1 VFDNNKL
8 DRKEKLK
15 NVVILNHLISIC
27 LGIIRKTGYLNKKT
41 VDKLAHMWAEL
52 SATILFDWV
61 DNILPS
67 EYMDA
72 KSKFDE
78 QFGDSDNFNT
88 GNFNDL
94 VD

>member
-1 VFDNNKL
+1 MFDNNKL

-78 QFGDSDNFNT
+78 EFGDSDNFNT

>member
-1 VFDNNKL
+1 MFDNNKL

>member
-1 VFDNNKL
+1 MFDNNKL

-15 NVVILNHLISIC
+15 NVVILNHLIAIC

>member
-1 VFDNNKL
+1 MFDNNKL

-15 NVVILNHLISIC
+15 NVVVLNHLISIC

-41 VDKLAHMWAEL
+41 VEKLAHMWAEL

-61 DNILPS
+61 DNISPG

-72 KSKFDE
+72 KAEFDE
-78 QFGDSDNFNT
+78 EFGDSDNFNT

>member
-1 VFDNNKL
+1 MFDNNKL
-8 DRKEKLK
+8 SRKEKLK
-15 NVVILNHLISIC
+15 NVVVLNHLISIC

-61 DNILPS
+61 DDISPG
-67 EYMDA
+67 EYMNA
-72 KSKFDE
+72 KAEFDE
-78 QFGDSDNFNT
+78 EFGDSDNFNT

>member
-1 VFDNNKL
+1 MFDNNKL

-61 DNILPS
+61 DNISPS

>member
-1 VFDNNKL
+1 MFDNNKL

-72 KSKFDE
+72 KAKFDE
-78 QFGDSDNFNT
+78 EFGDSDNFNT